1 MAHRNNG
8 KIIMAE
14 IVNVNAI
21 TAKTEN
27 EIHAQVISELNEKGY
42 YTANTTQEL
51 SSFFK
56 EIGSDDDYIYSDIEQ
71 TFNIFGDASS
81 DKGEL
86 FDEKGNHIA
95 DYQPTYKVTIKSF
108 YKDAGSIDYC
118 YMVDVI
124 EL

>member
-1 MAHRNNG
+1 MANL
-8 KIIMAE
+8 I
-14 IVNVNAI
+14 NVNDI

-27 EIHAQVISELNEKGY
+27 EIHAQVISELNKKGY

-56 EIGSDDDYIYSDIEQ
+56 EIGLDNDYIYSNIEQ

-86 FDEKGNHIA
+86 FDENGNHIA